1 MTVSIPKRSLNFEI
15 EGKVYPAKE
24 LSLAYLMGAIQN
36 PDDDTV
42 DNALKDSMGELTDE
56 DFIHFGID
64 TKEKI
69 YTELVK
75 FTYKEA
81 ITKEQKQLISSETG
95 MTPEE
100 ISAMTKDAQVQLK
113 NVIEGRQPEDPSKKK
128 PS

>member
-1 MTVSIPKRSLNFEI
+1 M
-15 EGKVYPAKE
+15 
-24 LSLAYLMGAIQN
+24 
-36 PDDDTV
+36 
-42 DNALKDSMGELTDE
+42 
-56 DFIHFGID
+56 H

-75 FTYKEA
+75 FTYREA